1 MTVLAHGGAQQGEL
15 AASYRAAGEWGTLT
29 IAGALRASADR
40 RPDSPALAAPD
51 SALSYRELD
60 ERSDRM
66 ALGLLR
72 SGLDRGAAVI
82 FQMGTEIETVV
93 AFYGVLKAGL
103 VPVCSIPNHR
113 LHEVS
118 LIAGAT
124 RARAHI
130 FQADYRNYDLTT
142 LSAELAERCP
152 EVATRI
158 VARGAADG
166 GTLSLDAL
174 CATGDAAEARHAVDA
189 VQAAIDPESIA
200 VFQLSGGTTGV
211 PKIIPHTHATY
222 LSAARRWAGNLHWNE
237 ESVNLH
243 FLPVMH
249 HAGLGT
255 MLLPTHV
262 VGGLAVLCRQIE
274 AKAIVDLIERHRVTW
289 MHFNLAAY
297 EPLIAYAAG
306 HECDFSSVTH
316 FSWTFIRPEMS
327 AQAEHLLGAT
337 VVGGFG
343 MGEGVHLSSRRDD
356 PDAIRRFTVGSE
368 IGALDEVKVLQPD
381 SEAPTPAGELGE
393 LVFRG
398 PSVIRGY
405 YEAPEVNLTA
415 FTSDGFLRSGD
426 LGRAL
431 TIEGRLVY
439 TIEGRLKDQISRG
452 GEKFMAAELEA
463 LLAQHPDV
471 SEVVAVGMPDARL
484 GERVCTFV
492 VLARGVD
499 VEPDELQR
507 RFVAYLDALQVAKFK
522 WPERVEIVDAIPK
535 TGIGKP
541 LKHVL
546 RERLVVQTKE

>member
-1 MTVLAHGGAQQGEL
+1 
-15 AASYRAAGEWGTLT
+15 
-29 IAGALRASADR
+29 
-40 RPDSPALAAPD
+40 
-51 SALSYRELD
+51 
-60 ERSDRM
+60 
-66 ALGLLR
+66 
-72 SGLDRGAAVI
+72 
-82 FQMGTEIETVV
+82 MGTEVDTVV

-124 RARAHI
+124 QAQVHI
-130 FQADYRNYDLTT
+130 FQADYRSYDLTT

-152 EVATRI
+152 AVTTRI
-158 VARGAADG
+158 VARGTAADG
-166 GTLSLDAL
+166 TVALDDL
-174 CATGDAAEARHAVDA
+174 CATGDAAEARAAVDA
-189 VQAAIDPESIA
+189 VQAELDPESIA

-222 LSAARRWAGNLHWNE
+222 LSAARRWSANLGWNE
-237 ESVNLH
+237 QSVNLH
-243 FLPVMH
+243 FLPIMH

-262 VGGLAVLCRQIE
+262 VGGLAVLSRQID
-274 AKAIVDLIERHRVTW
+274 ARTIVELIERHRVTW

-297 EPLIAYAAG
+297 EPLIAYAAD

-327 AQAEHLLGAT
+327 AKAEELLGAT
-337 VVGGFG
+337 VVGSFG
-343 MGEGVHLSSRRDD
+343 MGEGVHLSCRRDD
-356 PDAIRRFTVGSE
+356 PAAIRRHTVGSE
-368 IGALDEVKVLQPD
+368 IGAHDEVRVLQPD
-381 SEAPTPAGELGE
+381 SEEATPAGELGE
-393 LVFRG
+393 LAFRG

-405 YEAPEVNLTA
+405 YQAPEVNATA

-484 GERVCTFV
+484 GERVAVFV
-492 VLARGVD
+492 VPAAGVATTA
-499 VEPDELQR
+499 DELQR
-507 RFVAYLDALQVAKFK
+507 RFVSYLDELQVAKFK
-522 WPERVEIVDAIPK
+522 WPERVEVVDAIPK

-546 RERLVVQTKE
+546 RDRLTSQETE

>member
-1 MTVLAHGGAQQGEL
+1 MTVLAREMGA
-15 AASYRAAGEWGTLT
+15 LT

-40 RPDSPALAAPD
+40 RPDAPALASPD
-51 SALSYRELD
+51 TVLSYRELD

-72 SGLDRGAAVI
+72 TGLERGTAVI

-118 LIAGAT
+118 LIAAAT

-130 FQADYRNYDLTT
+130 FQADYRNYDLTA

-152 EVATRI
+152 QVALRI
-158 VARGAADG
+158 VARGAAE

-174 CATGDAAEARHAVDA
+174 CATGDAAEARQTVDA
-189 VQAAIDPESIA
+189 VQATIDPESIA

-222 LSAARRWAGNLHWNE
+222 LSVAQRWSANLGWDE
-237 ESVNLH
+237 QSVNLH
-243 FLPVMH
+243 FLPIMH

-274 AKAIVDLIERHRVTW
+274 ARTIVELIERHRVTW

-297 EPLIAYAAG
+297 EPLIAYAAD
-306 HECDFSSVTH
+306 HECDFGSVTH

-327 AQAEHLLGAT
+327 AQAERLLGAT
-337 VVGGFG
+337 VVGSFG
-343 MGEGVHLSSRRDD
+343 MGEGVHLSCRRDD

-368 IGALDEVKVLQPD
+368 IGALDEVRVLQPD
-381 SEAPTPAGELGE
+381 SEELAAPGELGE
-393 LVFRG
+393 LAFRG

-405 YEAPEVNLTA
+405 YEAPDVNATA
-415 FTSDGFLRSGD
+415 FTGDGFLRSGD

-492 VLARGVD
+492 VTARGVD
-499 VEPDELQR
+499 AGPEELQR
-507 RFVAYLDALQVAKFK
+507 RFVAYLDELQVAKFK

-546 RERLVVQTKE
+546 RERLVNPTKE

>member
-1 MTVLAHGGAQQGEL
+1 VTDPAALAR
-15 AASYRAAGEWGTLT
+15 AAAYREAGEWGRST
-29 IAGALRASADR
+29 IAGALRASAER
-40 RPDSPALAAPD
+40 RPDAPALASPETV
-51 SALSYRELD
+51 LTYRELD

-72 SGLDRGAAVI
+72 RGLGRGTAVI
-82 FQMGTEIETVV
+82 FQMGTEVETVV

-118 LIAGAT
+118 LIAAAT
-124 RARAHI
+124 GARAHL
-130 FQADYRNYDLTT
+130 FQGDYRNYDLTT

-152 EVATRI
+152 DVTTRI
-158 VARGAADG
+158 VARGTVADG
-166 GTLSLDAL
+166 TIALDEL
-174 CATGDAAEARHAVDA
+174 CATGDAATARAAVDA
-189 VQAAIDPESIA
+189 VQAELDPESIA

-211 PKIIPHTHATY
+211 PKIIPHTHATS
-222 LSAARRWAGNLHWNE
+222 LSAARRWSANLQWNE
-237 ESVNLH
+237 QSVNLH
-243 FLPVMH
+243 FLPIMH

-262 VGGLAVLCRQIE
+262 VGGLAVLCRQID
-274 AKAIVDLIERHRVTW
+274 AATIVGLVERHRVTW

-297 EPLIAYAAG
+297 EPLIAYAAE
-306 HECDFSSVTH
+306 HECDFGSVTH

-327 AQAEHLLGAT
+327 AKAEELLGAT
-337 VVGGFG
+337 VVGSFG
-343 MGEGVHLSSRRDD
+343 MGEGVHLSCRRDD
-356 PDAIRRFTVGSE
+356 ADAIRRFTVGSE
-368 IGALDEVKVLQPD
+368 IGAHDEVTLLQPD
-381 SEAPTPAGELGE
+381 SEEPTPAGELGE
-393 LVFRG
+393 LCFRG
-398 PSVIRGY
+398 PSVITGY
-405 YEAPEVNLTA
+405 FEAPEVNATA

-484 GERVCTFV
+484 GERVAVFV
-492 VLARGVD
+492 VPATGAPTDPEALRRG
-499 VEPDELQR
+499 
-507 RFVAYLDALQVAKFK
+507 FVSYLDGLQVAKFK
-522 WPERVEIVDAIPK
+522 WPERVEVVDSIPK

-546 RERLVVQTKE
+546 RERLVTQETE